1 MLSSI
6 IIIMGAQTIT
16 TRLDSTTLGN
26 PKKYPTTNNHNAS
39 RKIRQSKTPRGCSSQ
54 AKHFVEH
61 DYHDHLYDPIIR
73 DMTPPDKNGV
83 QKRARVHRG
92 GVSQPFPEKLH
103 FMLSRVESEGLSD
116 IVSWQ
121 PHGRCF
127 IVRKPKEFVT
137 EIMPR

>member
-1 MLSSI
+1 
-6 IIIMGAQTIT
+6 MGAQTIT
-16 TRLDSTTLGN
+16 KRLDSTTVGN
-26 PKKYPTTNNHNAS
+26 SKYHAS
-39 RKIRQSKTPRGCSSQ
+39 RKIRQSKTPRSCSNSSHT
-54 AKHFVEH
+54 KHYVEH
-61 DYHDHLYDPIIR
+61 DYHDHLYDPVVR
-73 DMTPPDKNGV
+73 DMTPGKNGV

-103 FMLSRVESEGLSD
+103 YMLSRVDSEGLSD